1 MSQELATQG
10 ELYFE
15 VDTGLISEL
24 GERLVA
30 RPSIALAELIKNA
43 YDADATQVT
52 VLLQDVTTH
61 NGTIIVEDNGVGM
74 TFEAIRDKWMRIATT
89 DKLENPISSMY
100 GRSRTGAKG
109 IGRFAVG
116 RLANKLSVY
125 SVAQREDGTKEGVN
139 VWFDW
144 RRDFQPGRNLQ
155 EVSVHFDRKS
165 VRQEE
170 KTGVTLLV
178 ENLKDLWNEEEISAI
193 RRDLLGLVNP
203 FGYSPILTSDID
215 ASQKLDPGFSVILEV
230 PEFPEYEG
238 ELSEY
243 VMSGAWST
251 LTGDIDEKGIARYT
265 IEIHH
270 TGETKTYT
278 LSGHEQDFRQLVGA
292 SFTVHHFV
300 YESGKFEEI
309 EFGVRE
315 AIRYARKH
323 AGVRIY
329 LDGFRV
335 FGYGEPGN
343 DWLGLDELRA
353 QRVRMPLD
361 AAQDIRLEAQTY
373 SVSPFLRLPGNN
385 QLFGA
390 VKLSQSHHSE
400 GKHDIEINIA
410 RDRLVENEAF
420 DQLRTFVTN
429 GIYWLTLQY
438 ARVEYAERR
447 KTVEI
452 EEQKRVEPLTPK
464 LDRVLQ
470 PVERV
475 LRHSNKLT
483 TLEKEEIEDQLTE
496 LREQTK
502 QIDLAAQRLEDQRIN
517 EISMLR
523 VLASVGTLVSFLN
536 HQLRAIV
543 DNLGQIVTLFEL
555 YTDKVDESIRNNFLI
570 NVGDLRRWR
579 SFVVQQVDLLSFLL
593 GKQSRAEQQI
603 YNIHKIVDD
612 VAKSLEGYQSD
623 YGIQFN
629 NLIPIN
635 LMSPPMFLA
644 ELHAIV
650 INVFTN
656 ALKAVR
662 GRDDRRIEARG
673 GTRRN
678 RIYIQLLDTGRGL
691 DIPPDKAFL
700 PFETTSLP
708 DNILGEGTGLGL
720 YIVQAL
726 AGNYN
731 GAAQF
736 IDAPAPWRTCI
747 EIEFPTK

>member
-1 MSQELATQG
+1 MSQEVATQG
-10 ELYFE
+10 KLYFE

-52 VLLQDVTTH
+52 VLLQDVTTRD
-61 NGTIIVEDNGVGM
+61 GTIIVEDNGAGM

-89 DKLENPISSMY
+89 DKLENPISPMY

-144 RRDFQPGRNLQ
+144 RRDFPPGRNLQ
-155 EVSVHFDRKS
+155 EVSVYFNRKS
-165 VRQEE
+165 VQQEE
-170 KTGVTLLV
+170 KTGVTLLLEV
-178 ENLKDLWNEEEISAI
+178 LKDLWNEEEISAI

-251 LTGDIDEKGIARYT
+251 LTGDIDENGIARYT

-270 TGETKTYT
+270 AGETKTYT

-300 YESGKFEEI
+300 YESGKFEDI
-309 EFGVRE
+309 DFGVRE

-361 AAQDIRLEAQTY
+361 AAQDIRLEAQNY

-400 GKHDIEINIA
+400 GKHGIEINIA

-420 DQLRTFVTN
+420 DQLRTFVRN

-447 KTVEI
+447 KIVEI
-452 EEQKRVEPLTPK
+452 EQQKKIEPLTPK

-475 LRHSNKLT
+475 LRQSNKLT
-483 TLEKEEIEDQLTE
+483 TSEKEEIEDRFTE

-673 GTRRN
+673 GTRGN